1 MLNAHVGQQLPT
13 LLAGDGGQEPIEVD
27 SVLINSRGLY
37 DFLRAK
43 GLLPRKQGLVHQR
56 EPIVRPRI
64 TVGCAAVKGCTCRA
78 YPDWH

>member
-1 MLNAHVGQQLPT
+1 MPMSDNNYRRCS
-13 LLAGDGGQEPIEVD
+13 LATVARPIEVD
-27 SVLINSRGLY
+27 SVLINPRGLD
-37 DFLRAK
+37 DFLRAE

-64 TVGCAAVKGCTCRA
+64 TVGCAAVKGCTCKA